1 MGSEYAPLVSVLAV
15 LHCVNSVSKYVIA
28 FVVSRY
34 ELEKCLAIIQFTV
47 DKKASILFCE
57 VIRLNAKLVV

>member
-1 MGSEYAPLVSVLAV
+1 MGSEYAPLVSVLTV
-15 LHCVNSVSKYVIA
+15 LHCVNSVRKNVIA

-57 VIRLNAKLVV
+57 VIRLNAKLVI